1 MDVSGTNNAVPV
13 VTLPPGPKPRVLAV
27 DDQPD
32 TLRVLQLRL
41 KVAGMDCFTCAS
53 GHEALDFLST
63 QSVDAIIMDVMMPG
77 MDGFEVCR
85 QIKADPKL
93 KDIPV
98 IFLTARFETNDRIA
112 GLEVGG
118 HDYLNKPVD
127 QQELLART
135 RAAIRV
141 KRLQDQLKEQIH
153 LQQKINH
160 LQQDKLSEHWTK
172 TLGQLS
178 SSLAHEIN
186 NPLAAALGNVQ
197 LLALEPGFSPETR
210 QRLEVVNSSLQ
221 RVARKFQSLLMIAQS
236 APRVQTIVL
245 SQLVEDLITL
255 TSFAAVTHKVAVV
268 SRLHAEGTW
277 HGIPTELARA
287 SLYLL
292 NNAIE
297 AVADQKNGM
306 VILEVSQREEQSCLS
321 IKDNGPGIPPE
332 TQARLFEPFFTT
344 KNAPHNGAG
353 LFLASEI
360 VKSSGGVIHF
370 QSPASDAATEFQICL
385 PRGKT

>member
-1 MDVSGTNNAVPV
+1 MEATGITKTEPPAMSSGAK
-13 VTLPPGPKPRVLAV
+13 PKVLAV

-41 KVAGMDCFTCAS
+41 KVAGIDCMTCAS
-53 GHEALDFLST
+53 GREALAYLAK
-63 QSVDAIIMDVMMPG
+63 QPVDTIIMDVMMPG

-85 QIKADPKL
+85 QIKSDPNL
-93 KDIPV
+93 KDIPI

-112 GLEVGG
+112 GLEAGG

-141 KRLQDQLKEQIH
+141 KRLQDQLKEQIQ
-153 LQQKINH
+153 LQQKIGF
-160 LQQDKLSEHWTK
+160 LQQEKLSEHWIK

-197 LLALEPGFSPETR
+197 LLALEPGLTQDAR
-210 QRLEVVNSSLQ
+210 QRLETVNSSLQ
-221 RVARKFQSLLMIAQS
+221 RVARKFQSLLMVAQS
-236 APRVQTIVL
+236 TPREQTIVL
-245 SQLVEDLITL
+245 SQLVEDIITL
-255 TSFAAVTHKVAVV
+255 TSFSAVTHKVTVV
-268 SRLHAEGTW
+268 SQLDVDGTW
-277 HGIPTELARA
+277 HGVPTELARA
-287 SLYLL
+287 CLYVL

-297 AVADQKNGM
+297 AVSQQENGEVVLQIDQ
-306 VILEVSQREEQSCLS
+306 LEGQNCLR

-332 TQARLFEPFFTT
+332 IQSRLFEPFFTT
-344 KNAPHNGAG
+344 KPPPHNGAG

-360 VKSSGGVIHF
+360 IKSLGGVIQF
-370 QSPASDAATEFQICL
+370 LSPGPDTATEFQICL
-385 PRGKT
+385 PTGTT